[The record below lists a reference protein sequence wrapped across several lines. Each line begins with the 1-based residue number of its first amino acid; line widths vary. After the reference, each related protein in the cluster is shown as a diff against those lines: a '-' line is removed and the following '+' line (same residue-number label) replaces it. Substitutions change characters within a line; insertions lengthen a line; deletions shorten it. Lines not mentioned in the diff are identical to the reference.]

1 MGDNRFQSNAE
12 DMFFSEEE
20 KRYIEKYS
28 EVFEEQKKNWEKQ
41 QLYILWVYVFMIL
54 ILLP

>member
-20 KRYIEKYS
+20 KRYIEKYY